1 MYRCK
6 ECHAEYDEYPDF
18 CDCGN
23 DEFEEIADE
32 SDYEQEEVSFID
44 QSYDEY
50 EEDEKLTPQE
60 LAEIEEEKLE
70 KKKSKIAMGV
80 AALLCLL
87 IIILPPHMKNK
98 TQQAEEAAKK
108 VKIPTIDTFWDDT
121 LPNVPL
127 LNERFAGISPRLREY
142 LVSIGRQLNTKWSTS
157 LVDKSGE
164 CLVQFIINKEGGLD
178 VKTII
183 SSSGN
188 QNLDD
193 SVSILLTNTYGFRN
207 PPEDYNGEKIYI
219 LFTLDDNGVSKV
231 SYPSY
236 N

>member
-23 DEFEEIADE
+23 DEFEEIIDE
-32 SDYEQEEVSFID
+32 GYKKNTTSNDEDYYNED
-44 QSYDEY
+44 DE
-50 EEDEKLTPQE
+50 DKLTPHE

-70 KKKSKIAMGV
+70 KKKSSIAVGISII
-80 AALLCLL
+80 LCIL
-87 IIILPPHMKNK
+87 ILILPPHIKQK
-98 TQQAEEAAKK
+98 PKESKEQIG
-108 VKIPTIDTFWDDT
+108 KIQIPSVNTFWDDT

-127 LNERFAGISPRLREY
+127 LNEHFAGISPKMREY
-142 LVSIGRQLNTKWSTS
+142 LVMIGRQLNTKWSTT
-157 LVDKSGE
+157 LVDKPGE
-164 CLVQFIINKEGGLD
+164 CLVQFIINKEGRLD

-207 PPEDYNGEKIYI
+207 PPADYNGEKIYI
-219 LFTLDDNGVSKV
+219 LFKLDKNGVSKV

-236 N
+236 SK